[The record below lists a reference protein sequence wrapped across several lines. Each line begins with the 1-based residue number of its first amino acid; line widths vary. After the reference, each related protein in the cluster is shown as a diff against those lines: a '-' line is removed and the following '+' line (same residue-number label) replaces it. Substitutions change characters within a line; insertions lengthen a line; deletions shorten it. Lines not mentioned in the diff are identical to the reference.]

1 MSRSKPIVGMW
12 FTLIALSVAIS
23 MTGFTPQ
30 AYEPLFGMWPTAVV
44 VWLIVALFLVVW
56 LIVALFFDWVVQSTG
71 LGAVQVAVILAL
83 TQILGLEVGG
93 VMMEGMA
100 FGDALITAG
109 FKMLFWVF
117 PGGVYSWLSD

>member
-1 MSRSKPIVGMW
+1 MSRIKPIVGMW
-12 FTLIALSVAIS
+12 ITLIALSFVVS
-23 MTGFTPQ
+23 MTSFGTTPS
-30 AYEPLFGMWPTAVV
+30 APLFGMWPTIVV
-44 VWLIVALFLVVW
+44 GWLIL
-56 LIVALFFDWVVQSTG
+56 ALFFDWVVQSTG

>member
-1 MSRSKPIVGMW
+1 MSRSQPIVGMW

-44 VWLIVALFLVVW
+44 VWLIVALF
-56 LIVALFFDWVVQSTG
+56 FDWVVQSTG
-71 LGAVQVAVILAL
+71 LGAVQTAVILAL
-83 TQILGLEVGG
+83 TQILGTGVGG
-93 VMMEGMA
+93 VMMEGMVFA
-100 FGDALITAG
+100 DALITAG

>member
-44 VWLIVALFLVVW
+44 VWLIVALF
-56 LIVALFFDWVVQSTG
+56 FDWVVQSTG

-93 VMMEGMA
+93 VMMEGMV

>member
-1 MSRSKPIVGMW
+1 MSRSKPIIGMW
-12 FTLIALSVAIS
+12 FTLIALSFAVS
-23 MTGFTPQ
+23 MTPFGTTPS
-30 AYEPLFGMWPTAVV
+30 APLFGMWPTIVV
-44 VWLIVALFLVVW
+44 GWLIL
-56 LIVALFFDWVVQSTG
+56 ALFFDWVVQSTG
-71 LGAVQVAVILAL
+71 LGAVQAAVILARA
-83 TQILGLEVGG
+83 QIIGTGMPG

>member
-44 VWLIVALFLVVW
+44 VWLM
-56 LIVALFFDWVVQSTG
+56 VALFFDWVVQSTG